1 MSKFSSKG
9 ISPLI
14 AAVLLIAF
22 TMAIASIFAQWA
34 PQLMDDAT
42 GDTQERAAEIQDCTQ
57 IQMEIVDVD
66 DENET
71 AQDVTVRQTA
81 GSAGA
86 GLVSVSWFYD
96 DGGPVQ
102 ETTFLGEDDDFIE
115 DNTDEEDPTRD
126 DLSDEDFQEM
136 LDNNPR
142 DSITLTPDED
152 EVGNTLEQVSLD
164 PVDCEGAGTTSWSR

>member
-1 MSKFSSKG
+1 MNMTKKG

-42 GDTQERAAEIQDCTQ
+42 GDTEDRAAEIQDCTQ

-66 DENET
+66 YEGDNHE
-71 AQDVTVRQTA
+71 VTVRQTA
-81 GSAGA
+81 GEAGA
-86 GLVSVSWFYD
+86 GQVSVSWFYED
-96 DGGPVQ
+96 DEPQQ
-102 ETTFLGEDDDFIE
+102 ETSVLGFDGD
-115 DNTDEEDPTRD
+115 
-126 DLSDEDFQEM
+126 DEDFDPESQDDIES
-136 LDNNPR
+136 LEDNPR
-142 DSITLTPDED
+142 DSFTIEPENA
-152 EVGNTLEQVSLD
+152 GGHLEQVSLD